1 MIGESEVQAKTVVVK
16 DLRNGAEQITL
27 SQADLVATLKTYF

>member
-1 MIGESEVQAKTVVVK
+1 VVGESEVQAKTVVVK

-27 SQADLVATLKTYF
+27 SQVDLIATLKTYF